1 MALVSVLIVLSDL
14 DPALGLVCTC
24 FPLLCRCL
32 VIPSATGKAKDFV
45 SCSRLQG
52 LQNRHQ
58 QIRIQLW
65 LQGR

>member
-1 MALVSVLIVLSDL
+1 MALVSVLSDL
-14 DPALGLVCTC
+14 DPALGLVGTC

-45 SCSRLQG
+45 NCSRLQG